1 MTTAL
6 AKCGFTY
13 DTLLRRKSDGGL
25 ISAASARNRVPTEGL
40 NAIAEAFFKA
50 GGVPSALHIGLW
62 TGAHVPDGTET
73 AATLLSV
80 VTEVTA
86 YDGSTRKAF
95 LPGAVANGGLSNA
108 ADVATFNFN
117 ADASVNGAFISTAP
131 AKGSGAGQ
139 LLSLVRFPAVRNVDN
154 TVYLEILSG
163 FQFVSM

>member
-73 AATLLSV
+73 AATLSSV
-80 VTEVTA
+80 VT
-86 YDGSTRKAF
+86 GPFKARIR
-95 LPGAVANGGLSNA
+95 
-108 ADVATFNFN
+108 
-117 ADASVNGAFISTAP
+117 AF
-131 AKGSGAGQ
+131 
-139 LLSLVRFPAVRNVDN
+139 
-154 TVYLEILSG
+154 
-163 FQFVSM
+163 